1 MQRSSASA
9 LEHVGG
15 DLRCCI
21 MKRPQHKRRS
31 ASHAYKT
38 GSRVKWTGDLKSGG
52 ANTAEGVVRK
62 SFTHRIERTIKGA
75 TVTREADARN
85 PAYLIEQDDGDK
97 ILKSHSELT
106 RVQGADVS

>member
-1 MQRSSASA
+1 
-9 LEHVGG
+9 
-15 DLRCCI
+15 

-38 GSRVKWTGDLKSGG
+38 GSRVKWTWG

-62 SFTHRIERTIKGA
+62 SFTHRIERTIKGS

-97 ILKSHSELT
+97 VLKSHSELT
-106 RVQGADVS
+106 HVS